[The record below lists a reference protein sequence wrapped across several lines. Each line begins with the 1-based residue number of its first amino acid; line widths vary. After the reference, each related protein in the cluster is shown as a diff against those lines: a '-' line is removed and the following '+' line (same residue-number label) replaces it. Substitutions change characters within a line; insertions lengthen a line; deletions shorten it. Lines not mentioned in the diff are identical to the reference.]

1 MSEKI
6 EVSALQKA
14 LEDLEASA
22 EKLNK
27 AGAVKEMPKKTEE
40 ANGGLQEHLEALPED
55 MQVKASEEK
64 GMSKSEEKDSSDVV
78 KAEALPEKKEEK
90 KEAKEEDDDEE
101 EVVKSFKDIATE
113 SNDQFFVI
121 DDWLKVCLDSV
132 AKSNEEVRDA
142 LIAKGGL
149 EYNHFTQLAG
159 QFAPL
164 TKAVQAIGDHVLQLS
179 EMMKS
184 LAGEPVA
191 GPKARVA
198 PVHIDRQ
205 PTSLWNSSF
214 GTFNKSFSPGVVP
227 NVHQV
232 NNYAPNGGAKI
243 DSGNVLK
250 ALVDLAQAGKIN
262 GSEVSVYEVMQ
273 AEQGSECLSPET
285 KSQLEQYF
293 NGGQNIG

>member
-1 MSEKI
+1 
-6 EVSALQKA
+6 
-14 LEDLEASA
+14 
-22 EKLNK
+22 
-27 AGAVKEMPKKTEE
+27 PPEE
-40 ANGGLQEHLEALPED
+40 
-55 MQVKASEEK
+55 
-64 GMSKSEEKDSSDVV
+64 
-78 KAEALPEKKEEK
+78 KEEK
-90 KEAKEEDDDEE
+90 KEAKEEVDEEEEE

-149 EYNHFTQLAG
+149 EYRHFTQLAG
-159 QFAPL
+159 QFGPL

-179 EMMKS
+179 EMVKS

-191 GPKARVA
+191 GPRARVA

-214 GTFNKSFSPGVVP
+214 GTLNKGFSPGVVP

-262 GSEVSVYEVMQ
+262 QTEVSIYEVMQ